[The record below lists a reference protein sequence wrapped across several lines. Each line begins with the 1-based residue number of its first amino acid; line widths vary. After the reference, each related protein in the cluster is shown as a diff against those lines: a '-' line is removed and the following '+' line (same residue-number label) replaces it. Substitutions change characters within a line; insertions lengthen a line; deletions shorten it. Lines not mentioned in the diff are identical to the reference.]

1 MRRCIGLLLVA
12 TLVVA
17 CDAWQQ
23 LVSVHRIA
31 AHRRLWKHTVV
42 GSATSATKSYARA
55 ALTRLCAAEVHREE
69 EEEEEEEEGE
79 IQEAT
84 LYKRKKGAF
93 KPLQPKDNR
102 DALLYRVTEITPP
115 PRQLGN
121 FKLGPSAACGDLI
134 SARVRMDD
142 SSPKEEQT
150 FVIKKVSY
158 VYEFQRGAYRMVGKR
173 AGVKAASRDAVE
185 AVLNRM
191 LPDEAGASDT
201 PRREREGEEAA
212 DDGSA

>member
-1 MRRCIGLLLVA
+1 MCCRGASRG
-12 TLVVA
+12 
-17 CDAWQQ
+17 
-23 LVSVHRIA
+23 
-31 AHRRLWKHTVV
+31 
-42 GSATSATKSYARA
+42 
-55 ALTRLCAAEVHREE
+55 REE
-69 EEEEEEEEGE
+69 EEEEEEEEKEEEEEEGE

-84 LYKRKKGAF
+84 AVQEEKGAF

-142 SSPKEEQT
+142 GSPKEEQT
-150 FVIKKVSY
+150 FVIKKVSC

-173 AGVKAASRDAVE
+173 AGVRRRVAMLSSGIEPHAAR
-185 AVLNRM
+185 
-191 LPDEAGASDT
+191 
-201 PRREREGEEAA
+201 
-212 DDGSA
+212 